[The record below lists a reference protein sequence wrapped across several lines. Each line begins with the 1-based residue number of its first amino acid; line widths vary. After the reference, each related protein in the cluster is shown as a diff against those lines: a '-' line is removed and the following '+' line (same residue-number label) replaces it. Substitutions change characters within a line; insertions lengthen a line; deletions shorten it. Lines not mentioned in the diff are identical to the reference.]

1 MWLRT
6 GRGRDAQ
13 EIKRVEVTTDPID
26 GVPSPDLV
34 LGFAYEELRRLA
46 RAVRT
51 NRPDATLCTT
61 ELVHEAWLKLRDVS
75 RLGIEDPEHVK
86 RIIGRAM
93 RQVLVDGA
101 RRRLVRTAHDRTRSV
116 GAPTDGSGTPDDV
129 LAAAVIDLDRA
140 IATLA
145 EMDPRR
151 AAVVECRFFAGM
163 DVEETAR
170 ALGVGTATV
179 KRDWRVARAWLA
191 QELAGGSVP

>member
-1 MWLRT
+1 MLERF
-6 GRGRDAQ
+6 
-13 EIKRVEVTTDPID
+13 EVTTDPE
-26 GVPSPDLV
+26 GRASSPDFV
-34 LGFAYEELRRLA
+34 LGFAYDELRRLA

-61 ELVHEAWLKLRDVS
+61 ELIHEAWLKLRDVS
-75 RLGIEDPEHVK
+75 RLGVEDPEHLK

-116 GAPTDGSGTPDDV
+116 DGSAGGPATPDEV
-129 LAAAVIDLDRA
+129 LATAVIDLDRA
-140 IATLA
+140 LATLA
-145 EMDPRR
+145 GIDARR

-170 ALGVGTATV
+170 VLGVGSATV

-191 QELAGGSVP
+191 QALDGGAVS